1 MPYKGV
7 VKDNVVILEEGACLP
22 NGTRVAVT
30 VEEMAQAGLGE
41 VTPEET
47 EERRALVA
55 RMKEFGQRLAGQQ
68 VNLGDLILGGRKR
81 SLCLRLRRAMSWPAG
96 TSEASTIA
104 GICT

>member
-7 VKDNVVILEEGACLP
+7 VKDNVVILEEGVCLP

-68 VNLGDLILGGRKR
+68 VNLGDLILEGREE
-81 SLCLRLRRAMSWPAG
+81 LENRA
-96 TSEASTIA
+96 
-104 GICT
+104 